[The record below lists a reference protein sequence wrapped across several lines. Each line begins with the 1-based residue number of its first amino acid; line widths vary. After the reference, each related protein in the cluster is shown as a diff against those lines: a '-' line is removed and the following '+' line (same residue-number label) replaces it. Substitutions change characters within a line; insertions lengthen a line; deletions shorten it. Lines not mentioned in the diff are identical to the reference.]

1 MEDKNKIESLA
12 EEQQERV
19 RPLKIEEEMQKAY
32 LDYAMSV
39 IVSRALP
46 DARDGLKPVQR
57 RIIYAAF
64 SMGIL
69 PNSKF
74 QKCAKIVGEVLG
86 KYHPHSD
93 ASVYDALVRMAQDF
107 TLRYPLIKG
116 QGNFGSIDGDGA
128 AAMRYTE
135 AKLSKISM
143 ELLRNINEETVE
155 FRPNY
160 SGEYFEP
167 VLLPATIPNLL
178 LNGASGIAVGM
189 ATNIPPHNLSEVVDA
204 TIHLIESYN
213 PNVEDKI
220 VLPVPRKP
228 FETDEEKKQRQ
239 GKTEERQIPV
249 FQGTATVEDLH
260 KYIKGPDFP
269 TAGIIYNK
277 KEILQMYA
285 TGKGKIT
292 MRAKTNIEEIK
303 GGKFRII
310 ITELPFQVNKAK
322 LVAKIA
328 DLVKQKK
335 VEGISDL
342 RDESDRNG
350 LRVVI
355 EIKQGRRPQ
364 KILNK
369 LYKHTELQLNFN
381 ANFVALIDNE
391 PKVMPLKMVLEEFIK
406 HRQVVVIRRNEYRLS
421 KLLERQH
428 ILQGLKIALDH
439 IDEVIE
445 IIKKS
450 KDTETARTNLMEKF
464 GFTHIQAEAILDMQ
478 LRKLARLER
487 EKIENE
493 LKEVSTKIANI
504 KAILKSPEKIL
515 KIIADEL
522 KEIKE
527 KFGDERK
534 TRIIA
539 GKVGEFSD
547 EDLIPNEET
556 IITFTKSGYIKRIKP
571 STYKKQHRGGKG
583 VRGMTTKESD
593 RIKETVFAHTHDEV
607 YFFTNTGRVYKKRVW
622 DIPEGSRTS
631 KGTNIVNLLNL
642 KEYEEVTGICTY
654 NAQEKEK
661 YKYLIFATKKGTVK
675 KAKFEE
681 YQNIRQNGLIA
692 IKLSKGDSLASTQFT
707 SGKSDVLITT
717 KKGKA
722 IRFSEQDVRPMGRS
736 AGGVRGIKL
745 EEGDEV
751 ISMNVFDPEEEKD
764 LYILTV
770 SKKGYGKKTSVSSFT
785 RQKRGGKGLKV
796 AKVTPKTGELVDS
809 IIVENKGDLLLT
821 SAEGQIV
828 RISLNK
834 VPTLSRSTQGVI
846 LMKFKGGDYLSGITI
861 INKEEAQKKP
871 QEKTAK
877 K

>member
-1 MEDKNKIESLA
+1 MSDKNPIKSIKEDDKDIENKNS
-12 EEQQERV
+12 RV

-39 IVSRALP
+39 IVARALP

-57 RIIYAAF
+57 RIIYAAY

-116 QGNFGSIDGDGA
+116 QGNFGSIDGDNA

-135 AKLSKISM
+135 AKLSKISV
-143 ELLRNINEETVE
+143 ELLKDINEETVE

-167 VLLPATIPNLL
+167 TLLPATIPNLL
-178 LNGASGIAVGM
+178 LNGGSGIAVGM
-189 ATNIPPHNLSEVVDA
+189 ATNIPPHNLVEVLDA
-204 TIHLIESYN
+204 TIHLIQKYKPDIKN
-213 PNVEDKI
+213 KLI
-220 VLPVPRKP
+220 LPISRKP
-228 FETDEEKKQRQ
+228 FETEEDKKQRE

-249 FQGTATVEDLH
+249 FESTATVEDLH
-260 KYIKGPDFP
+260 KFIKGPDFP

-285 TGKGKIT
+285 TGKGKVT

-303 GGKFRII
+303 GKKFRII

-335 VEGISDL
+335 VEGIADL
-342 RDESDRNG
+342 RDESDRTG

-355 EIKQGRRPQ
+355 EIKQGKRPQ

-381 ANFVALIDNE
+381 ANFVALINNE
-391 PKVMPLKMVLEEFIK
+391 PKVMPLKMILEEFVR
-406 HRQVVVIRRNEYRLS
+406 HRQTVVIKRNEYRLS
-421 KLLERQH
+421 KLLEREH

-445 IIKKS
+445 TIKKS
-450 KDTETARTNLMEKF
+450 KDTQTARANLMKKF
-464 GFTHIQAEAILDMQ
+464 KLTYIQAEAILDMQ

-493 LKEVSTKIANI
+493 LKEVAKKIANI
-504 KAILKSPEKIL
+504 KEILKSPKKIL
-515 KIIADEL
+515 DIIVKEL
-522 KEIKE
+522 EEIKQ
-527 KFGDERK
+527 KYGDKRK
-534 TRIIA
+534 TKIVA
-539 GKVGEFSD
+539 GRVGEFSD

-556 IITFTKSGYIKRIKP
+556 IITFTKSGYVKRIKP

-583 VRGMTTKESD
+583 VRGMTTKEADS
-593 RIKETVFAHTHDEV
+593 IKDTVFAQTHDEI

-642 KEYEEVTGICTY
+642 REYEEVTGICTY
-654 NAQEKEK
+654 NPNEKEK
-661 YKYLIFATKKGTVK
+661 YKYLVFATKKGTIK
-675 KAKFEE
+675 KAKFKE

-692 IKLSKGDSLASTQFT
+692 IKLANGDSLASTQFT
-707 SGKSDVLITT
+707 SGNNDILITT

-722 IRFSEQDVRPMGRS
+722 IRFSEKDVRPMGRS
-736 AGGVRGIKL
+736 AGGVRGIRL
-745 EEGDEV
+745 SEGDEV
-751 ISMNVFDPEEEKD
+751 ISMNVFDPQEQKE

-770 SKKGYGKKTSVSSFT
+770 SKKGYGKKTNVAYFT
-785 RQKRGGKGLKV
+785 KQKRGGKGLKV
-796 AKVTPKTGELVDS
+796 AKITPKTGEIVDS
-809 IIVENKGDLLLT
+809 IIVKNKGDLLLT

-828 RISLNK
+828 RIALNK

-846 LMKFKGGDYLSGITI
+846 LMKFKGKDYLSGITV
-861 INKEEAQKKP
+861 INKS
-871 QEKTAK
+871 
-877 K
+877 